1 MIKHLINHRVI
12 FCGGKGGVGKTTVA
26 AALAFAAAG
35 QGRNVLVVST
45 DPAHSLGDL
54 LDMALDD
61 HPRPVSDNLHAMEL
75 DPDAAADA
83 YIEKAKRSLRDYVR
97 PQLYAELDR
106 QMDQARLSPGASEAA
121 LMERIAA
128 IITEP
133 PAAADLVIFDTAPT
147 GHTLRLLS
155 LPEAMLAWTEGLLG
169 QQRRS
174 RELGR
179 KIAGLFGHETGGD
192 RHEHLAQTLEA
203 RARLLKQAREIL
215 RDPEQ
220 TAFLMVLIPEA
231 LPILETGRAV
241 ETLKQAGIPVAGLIV
256 NRLIPDEVGG
266 EFMQARR
273 ETEARHRREIEQRFA
288 GIPRLELPLLDSDV
302 SRRHGLARLVE
313 QLMTWGIPG
322 ELSSRGT
329 Q

>member
-1 MIKHLINHRVI
+1 
-12 FCGGKGGVGKTTVA
+12 
-26 AALAFAAAG
+26 
-35 QGRNVLVVST
+35 VLVVST

-54 LDMALDD
+54 LEQTLDD
-61 HPRPVSDNLHAMEL
+61 QPGVVIPGVHAMEL

-83 YIEKAKRSLRDYVR
+83 YIKKAKRSLRDYVR
-97 PQLYAELDR
+97 PHLYAELDR
-106 QMDQARLSPGASEAA
+106 QMDQARLSPGATEAA
-121 LMERIAA
+121 LMERIAT

-133 PAAADLVIFDTAPT
+133 PVAADLVIFDTAPT

-155 LPEAMLAWTEGLLG
+155 LPEAMMAWTEGLLG

-179 KIAGLFGHETGGD
+179 KIAGLFGQEPAGD
-192 RHEHLAQTLEA
+192 RHEHLAQTLET

-256 NRLIPDEVGG
+256 NRLLPQDVEG

-273 ETEARHRREIEQRFA
+273 ETEARHRKEIDQTFPD
-288 GIPRLELPLLDSDV
+288 IPRLELPLLDSDV

-313 QLMTWGIPG
+313 QLMT
-322 ELSSRGT
+322 
-329 Q
+329 